1 MGLPYIESTCD
12 YNTEFRERRWLIQT
26 RKISVFT
33 LSVKFSN
40 WKLHWYPSEYAW
52 RRNHCPRARQN
63 SVVTSMTLIVNLK
76 VQWQC
81 SDTKVIWVY
90 GIQRSLNWYTVS
102 FALIRPHLWG
112 IRFYALPLCLGV
124 YNEEIWGI
132 YWDEW
137 LLWVSITLPE
147 QGCYLFFSWK
157 GLRTRF
163 TGKFV
168 SKFISLFQL
177 AVPSPRRVAPYA
189 AE

>member
-12 YNTEFRERRWLIQT
+12 YNIEFRERRWCIQT

-40 WKLHWYPSEYAW
+40 WFLHWYPSEYAW
-52 RRNHCPRARQN
+52 RRNHCSRARQN

-76 VQWQC
+76 VQWQW

-90 GIQRSLNWYTVS
+90 SIQRSLNWCTLGWVI
-102 FALIRPHLWG
+102 ALGIKLHCPH
-112 IRFYALPLCLGV
+112 RAA
-124 YNEEIWGI
+124 
-132 YWDEW
+132 
-137 LLWVSITLPE
+137 T
-147 QGCYLFFSWK
+147 FFLSWK

-168 SKFISLFQL
+168 SKFVSLFQL